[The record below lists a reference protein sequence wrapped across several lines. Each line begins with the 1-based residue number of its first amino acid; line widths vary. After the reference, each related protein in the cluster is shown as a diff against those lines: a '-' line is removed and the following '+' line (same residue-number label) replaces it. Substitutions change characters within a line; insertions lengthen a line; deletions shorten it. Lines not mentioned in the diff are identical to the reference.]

1 MSEFIDPQNPRPK
14 TRREVLEDGQCD
26 RGLLGGR
33 EVHTTASEP
42 MPDIQDSG
50 YHEVLVRETPTE
62 GIPFKNRG
70 LTIGAFTMVFVSLIT
85 FWMPFLNG
93 MLGGVFGGF
102 FARRWKRAFLAAAMA
117 SVAVPATIAFLYGFD
132 TPDLLYFMYGL
143 GFWRWT
149 ALHVLGMFIG
159 AAAGVYSRPVADRR
173 RFLRREITAG

>member
-1 MSEFIDPQNPRPK
+1 MSEFIDPQNPKPK
-14 TRREVLEDGQCD
+14 TRREVLEDGQCE

-33 EVHTTASEP
+33 EVRTTASEP
-42 MPDIQDSG
+42 LPDIQDSG
-50 YHEVLVRETPTE
+50 YHEVLVLETPTE

-70 LTIGAFTMVFVSLIT
+70 LVIGAFTMVFVGLIT

-102 FARRWKRAFLAAAMA
+102 FARTWKRAFVAAALA
-117 SVAVPATIAFLYGFD
+117 SVAVPATIAFFYGFD

-159 AAAGVYSRPVADRR
+159 AAAGVYSRPEADRR
-173 RFLRREITAG
+173 RFIRREITAG